1 MNLILYNIGKSHK
14 NRFDSKIVFFCFSIF
29 VKHHIIVQVL
39 NKKVKIKMH
48 IKVSEQ
54 GSEETGVNLI
64 LDVNGCISLDYL
76 ERYFTGATGLKYL
89 DADSGRWT

>member
-1 MNLILYNIGKSHK
+1 
-14 NRFDSKIVFFCFSIF
+14 
-29 VKHHIIVQVL
+29 
-39 NKKVKIKMH
+39 MH
-48 IKVSEQ
+48 IKVSEP
-54 GSEETGVNLI
+54 GSEGTGVNLI